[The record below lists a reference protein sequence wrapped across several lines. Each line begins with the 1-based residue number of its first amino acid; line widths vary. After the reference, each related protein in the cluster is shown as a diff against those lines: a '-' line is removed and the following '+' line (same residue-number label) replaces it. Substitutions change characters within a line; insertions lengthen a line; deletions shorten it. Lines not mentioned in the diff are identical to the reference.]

1 MKGIRVF
8 SAAALALVLV
18 AVLACPAVPAAARAV
33 ADRPSLWEQFVQ
45 VVAHPDD
52 DLLFMSPDLYGAV
65 QQDRPTVTV
74 YLTAGEGQAGWD
86 DDRDP
91 VAYAHDR
98 AEGLRAAYAF
108 LAGARNVWRTRT
120 ITAGGVP
127 VRLEELADRP
137 AIRLAFAGLPDGGD
151 PRADGGR
158 DALTRLW
165 EGRSCVR
172 RFGQAGVPGQRGA
185 PAEGGVSGPER
196 HCVAKGDVVA
206 MLSALYARFRPTVL
220 RTLDPEP
227 PRRRGLCDH
236 PDHVASARF
245 ALAAARGL
253 RLRVVSYRGYPMTGW
268 APNVVGA
275 LRELKRRVFG
285 VYLGHDYRVG
295 HTWRYRA
302 WTERMYRVPG
312 P

>member
-1 MKGIRVF
+1 MKGIRMF

-18 AVLACPAVPAAARAV
+18 AVLACPAAPAAARAEV
-33 ADRPSLWEQFVQ
+33 NRPSLWERFVQ

-65 QQDRPTVTV
+65 QWHRPTVTV

-91 VAYAHDR
+91 VAYARDR
-98 AEGLRAAYAF
+98 ARGLRAAYAF
-108 LAGARNVWRTRT
+108 MAGARDVWRVRT
-120 ITAGGVP
+120 ITAGGFP
-127 VRLEELADRP
+127 VRLEELADTP
-137 AIRLAFAGLPDGGD
+137 AVRLAFVGLPDGGD

-172 RFGQAGVPGQRGA
+172 RFP
-185 PAEGGVSGPER
+185 SGPEPR
-196 HCVAKGDVVA
+196 CVGRGDVVGV
-206 MLSALYARFRPTVL
+206 LRALYARFRPTVL

-227 PRRRGLCDH
+227 PKSRGLCDH

-245 ALAAARGL
+245 ALAAANGLGL
-253 RLRVVSYRGYPMTGW
+253 RTVSYRGYPMTGW

-275 LRELKRRVFG
+275 LRELKRQVFG

-302 WTERMYRVPG
+302 WTERMYRVP
-312 P
+312 